1 MLLFNRDRVA
11 GLVSEIRKA
20 LGRLESLRVLNKEE
34 FLRDTH
40 KVSSAK
46 YNLIVAIECAIDIC
60 TNVISQNG
68 FRAPENY
75 ADTFKV
81 LEEQGAF
88 DSELGSRLRS
98 MAKFRNRLVHL
109 YWEVDDSQVYE
120 ILQTKLDDFKMLINS
135 VANFLN
141 LGSI

>member
-11 GLVSEIRKA
+11 GLISEIRKA

-60 TNVISQNG
+60 TKCNITKWFWSAG
-68 FRAPENY
+68 KLCGY
-75 ADTFKV
+75 I
-81 LEEQGAF
+81 QG
-88 DSELGSRLRS
+88 LGRTRG
-98 MAKFRNRLVHL
+98 V
-109 YWEVDDSQVYE
+109 
-120 ILQTKLDDFKMLINS
+120 
-135 VANFLN
+135 
-141 LGSI
+141 

>member
-1 MLLFNRDRVA
+1 MLLIYA
-11 GLVSEIRKA
+11 P
-20 LGRLESLRVLNKEE
+20 
-34 FLRDTH
+34 
-40 KVSSAK
+40 
-46 YNLIVAIECAIDIC
+46 
-60 TNVISQNG
+60 NVISQNG
-68 FRAPENY
+68 FGAPENY

-120 ILQTKLDDFKMLINS
+120 ILQTKLDDFKMFLNS
-135 VANFLN
+135 LANFLN